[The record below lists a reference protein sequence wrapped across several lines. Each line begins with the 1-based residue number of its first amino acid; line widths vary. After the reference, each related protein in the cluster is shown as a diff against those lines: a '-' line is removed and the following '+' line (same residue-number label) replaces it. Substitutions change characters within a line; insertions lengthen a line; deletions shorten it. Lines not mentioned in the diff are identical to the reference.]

1 LSSTT
6 LLHFAKPV
14 RLANFSPIEKAE
26 AAAYAK
32 TVYDRC
38 FEAGAFDKKE
48 LGEYLL
54 EMGLW
59 TEEEEAVFT
68 QGFDDIQQM
77 KMDYYEAFAL
87 ETRRNRIKGA
97 IRAKTTILNNAFQKK
112 SYLSEYTCEAS
123 RDEAY
128 GFYLFKDRD
137 CPFSFY
143 RKLILSNLPEDDVR
157 NLYFDQTWRMIW
169 GVSKDPQAIFGTPL
183 SHLNDN
189 QLSLLYWS
197 KLYDSISESMDAPSS
212 SVMKDHIA
220 IDGWLIKQA
229 KKRETEDR
237 KNALPSSDAGEV
249 FVPITS
255 KKEIKEVNNLN
266 SPEGKQ
272 ILKSRAKDLADKGT
286 LDERQFS
293 HVKQE
298 LNMKKNE
305 LSFRNK

>member
-1 LSSTT
+1 
-6 LLHFAKPV
+6 
-14 RLANFSPIEKAE
+14 
-26 AAAYAK
+26 
-32 TVYDRC
+32 
-38 FEAGAFDKKE
+38 
-48 LGEYLL
+48 
-54 EMGLW
+54 
-59 TEEEEAVFT
+59 
-68 QGFDDIQQM
+68 
-77 KMDYYEAFAL
+77 
-87 ETRRNRIKGA
+87 
-97 IRAKTTILNNAFQKK
+97 
-112 SYLSEYTCEAS
+112 
-123 RDEAY
+123 
-128 GFYLFKDRD
+128 
-137 CPFSFY
+137 
-143 RKLILSNLPEDDVR
+143 
-157 NLYFDQTWRMIW
+157 MIW

-237 KNALPSSDAGEV
+237 KNALPSSDAGEI

-255 KKEIKEVNNLN
+255 KKEIKEVNSLN